1 MKKALI
7 LFVSIATIGCEY
19 NSLPIQTGIGVRL
32 VASQGDA
39 VTIRDQLTKS
49 PFSVEVLEISD
60 SRCPIGLLCIWGGEA
75 SVKFKIES
83 NVFLLKV
90 GESKDFTIDQRNF
103 RITLKDVAPYPVYQN
118 DNTKKQHAVFVV
130 ERI

>member
-19 NSLPIQTGIGVRL
+19 NGMSIQKGIGVNL
-32 VASQGDA
+32 VAYPGDS
-39 VTIRDQLTKS
+39 VTIRDQQAQ
-49 PFSVEVLEISD
+49 FSVEVLEISD
-60 SRCPIGLLCIWGGEA
+60 GRCPIGLLCIWGGEA

-83 NVFLLKV
+83 NVFLMKIS
-90 GESKDFTIDQRNF
+90 ESKDFTIDQRNF

>member
-1 MKKALI
+1 M
-7 LFVSIATIGCEY
+7 SI
-19 NSLPIQTGIGVRL
+19 QKGIGVNL
-32 VASQGDA
+32 VAYPGDS
-39 VTIRDQLTKS
+39 VTIRDQQAQ
-49 PFSVEVLEISD
+49 FSVEVLEISD

-83 NVFLLKV
+83 NVFLMKIS
-90 GESKDFTIDQRNF
+90 ESKDFTIDQRNF